1 MAEIKPPYDELD
13 TILNEYVD
21 NYEFNFDEGSHTP
34 TEFEMTLIKDAIYGL
49 LADTDWD
56 NAWGRHIAELAKSQ
70 PVEPVVC
77 DNIAQCKRKGGF
89 WKPPCKD
96 CPAMQPVERGAPVA
110 WVRCHP
116 DGTLTDEL
124 MPNSI
129 IEVVRKYSGAW
140 VPLFA
145 RPVCPMSDEP
155 VLGTKT
161 WMEGGVV
168 MTQNLTASDIYKPA
182 PMTEDEFITAITAA
196 CASCIEDQKPA
207 ALKLKT

>member
-1 MAEIKPPYDELD
+1 MSEIKPWRDRVPKE
-13 TILNEYVD
+13 TTS
-21 NYEFNFDEGSHTP
+21 FDYPRVCRETA
-34 TEFEMTLIKDAIYGL
+34 DAE
-49 LADTDWD
+49 
-56 NAWGRHIAELAKSQ
+56 IAELRAALAK
-70 PVEPVVC
+70 VE
-77 DNIAQCKRKGGF
+77 QG
-89 WKPPCKD
+89 
-96 CPAMQPVERGAPVA
+96 EPVA

-196 CASCIEDQKPA
+196 CASFIEDQKPA

>member
-1 MAEIKPPYDELD
+1 MINPKSWNENKRTEELPPIYATASELKREVAELR
-13 TILNEYVD
+13 
-21 NYEFNFDEGSHTP
+21 
-34 TEFEMTLIKDAIYGL
+34 A
-49 LADTDWD
+49 A
-56 NAWGRHIAELAKSQ
+56 LAKS
-70 PVEPVVC
+70 
-77 DNIAQCKRKGGF
+77 
-89 WKPPCKD
+89 
-96 CPAMQPVERGAPVA
+96 QPVERGAPVA

-161 WMEGGVV
+161 WLEGGVV

-182 PMTEDEFITAITAA
+182 PMSDDDFISAIEASGIEVENVDAAFAIKRIVELFHDIKGATE
-196 CASCIEDQKPA
+196 
-207 ALKLKT
+207 

>member
-1 MAEIKPPYDELD
+1 MTEIKTWGDRLAEIPDGTITTSYHVTGAMQDEIDELR
-13 TILNEYVD
+13 
-21 NYEFNFDEGSHTP
+21 
-34 TEFEMTLIKDAIYGL
+34 A
-49 LADTDWD
+49 A
-56 NAWGRHIAELAKSQ
+56 LAKS
-70 PVEPVVC
+70 
-77 DNIAQCKRKGGF
+77 
-89 WKPPCKD
+89 
-96 CPAMQPVERGAPVA
+96 QPVERGAPVA

-182 PMTEDEFITAITAA
+182 PMSDDDFIAT
-196 CASCIEDQKPA
+196 CRKGGQS
-207 ALKLKT
+207 